1 MLIVSQKEKKCVRYL
16 TCEMSKAER
25 SVFEIEMSLDDDLR
39 AVFANFKT
47 IWINYP
53 NSELPK
59 QTISFEEILHQYSEP
74 EKLKSVKVSTKKKVV
89 FSMAFLLVFCLGFY
103 FIGMTKSEYTN
114 HRIAPKGQRLTFILP
129 DSSTVILN
137 SGSEVKYSSDFGEQR
152 AVWLKGEAFFE
163 VTKNNDSPFTVHTND
178 FNVKVLGTEFNINS
192 NTIDQTV
199 SLAKGKVNIVFKESK
214 DEINLLPNEELVW
227 NAKTKAVIKRN
238 FDVNKVAAWKD
249 NILFLDDEK
258 FEDALSKINLFYGV
272 NFIIK
277 DAVIANKR
285 IKGAF
290 KNQTIDEFITSLEF
304 ISDVSIKKTIKN
316 NIEISKSHEN

>member
-53 NSELPK
+53 NCELPK
-59 QTISFEEILHQYSEP
+59 RTISFEEILLQCNKP

-103 FIGMTKSEYTN
+103 FIGMKQTEYTN
-114 HRIAPKGQRLTFILP
+114 HRIAPKGQRLSFILP

-152 AVWLKGEAFFE
+152 AVWLKGEGFFE

-199 SLAKGKVNIVFKESK
+199 SLAKGKVNIVLKESK

-249 NILFLDDEK
+249 NILLLDDEK
-258 FEDALSKINLFYGV
+258 FEDALPKINQFYGV

-277 DAVIANKR
+277 DAFIANKR

>member
-1 MLIVSQKEKKCVRYL
+1 MSQKEKKCVRYL
-16 TCEMSKAER
+16 ACEMSKAER
-25 SVFEIEMSLDDDLR
+25 SVFEIELSLDDDLR
-39 AVFANFKT
+39 AVFENFKT

-53 NSELPK
+53 SSELPER
-59 QTISFEEILHQYSEP
+59 TISFEEILNQYNRP
-74 EKLKSVKVSTKKKVV
+74 EKLKSVKVSIKKKAVL
-89 FSMAFLLVFCLGFY
+89 SMAFLLVFCLGPY
-103 FIGMTKSEYTN
+103 FIGMKQSEYTN
-114 HRIAPKGQRLTFILP
+114 RKIASKGQRLTFILP

-137 SGSEVKYSSDFGEQR
+137 SGSEVKYSNDFREQR
-152 AVWLKGEAFFE
+152 AIWLKGEAFFK
-163 VTKNNDSPFTVHTND
+163 VTKNSDSPFIVHTND

-192 NTIDQTV
+192 NTINQTV
-199 SLAKGKVNIVFKESK
+199 SLAKGKVNIVLNESK

-249 NILFLDDEK
+249 NILLLDDEK
-258 FEDALSKINLFYGV
+258 FEDALPKINQFYGV

-277 DAVIANKR
+277 DAFIANKR

-304 ISDVSIKKTIKN
+304 ISDVSFKKTSQN
-316 NIEISKSHEN
+316 NIEITRRHEN